1 MPLPSSIFSPKM
13 LPKGDPKHP
22 KTLPERPKSYPR
34 ALLEGPRELSGAL
47 LEVPNRSQEL
57 HMPQNV
63 PPGAQK
69 TPPRGL
75 WAVIWRLFCKLIDS
89 HLAAI
94 RLNLALTSLL
104 LQSLPPLDKIGKILA
119 DQAAIR

>member
-1 MPLPSSIFSPKM
+1 M
-13 LPKGDPKHP
+13 LPKAIQSTPRRLQSAP
-22 KTLPERPKSYPR
+22 RAPRELPERSP
-34 ALLEGPRELSGAL
+34 EGPWELSGAL

-57 HMPQNV
+57 HKPQND

-69 TPPRGL
+69 APPRGL
-75 WAVIWRLFCKLIDS
+75 WALIWRLFCILLDS

-119 DQAAIR
+119 DRAAIR